1 MALVTTDYW
10 PQGDFVATSL
20 GMPDI
25 PRVKLPHPVAGTG
38 VANQRSI
45 AEQTA
50 IAEVLADMDTEIE
63 AIEAKL
69 AKARQIKQGMIQELL
84 TGRTRLV

>member
-1 MALVTTDYW
+1 MRDGIEIARLGIPAVALVTQDYW

-45 AEQTA
+45 AEQMAPVILAALKGQPATA
-50 IAEVLADMDTEIE
+50 PDQLGIAKEP
-63 AIEAKL
+63 
-69 AKARQIKQGMIQELL
+69 AR
-84 TGRTRLV
+84 